1 MSVIGREDARDDVAR
16 ITSYIAHDN
25 PVAAGQV
32 ARALFIAGESLVD
45 FPRRGR
51 LGRVAATREL
61 IAYRPYII
69 VYEIDAEGDVHILR
83 VWHGAQD
90 RL

>member
-1 MSVIGREDARDDVAR
+1 MSVIWREDARDDIVR
-16 ITSYIAHDN
+16 ITAYIAHDN

-32 ARALFIAGESLVD
+32 ARALFIAGESLMD

-51 LGRVAATREL
+51 PGRVAGTREL
-61 IAYRPYII
+61 VAYRPYII